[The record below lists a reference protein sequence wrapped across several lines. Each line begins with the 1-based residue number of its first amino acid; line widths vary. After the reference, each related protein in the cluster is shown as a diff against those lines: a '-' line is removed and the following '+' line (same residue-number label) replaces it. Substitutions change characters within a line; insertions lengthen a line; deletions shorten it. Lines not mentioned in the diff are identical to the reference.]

1 MLELRTKLPSKQ
13 TVAGVTS
20 MVGVPGS
27 PELLLVTWMTPDLS
41 LHVPIIVVTLIFRS
55 TEWLI
60 LMSSLFPVEL
70 PSTV

>member
-27 PELLLVTWMTPDLS
+27 PELLLVTSMTPDLS
-41 LHVPIIVVTLIFRS
+41 LHVPIIVVTRIFRS

>member
-13 TVAGVTS
+13 TVVGVTS

-27 PELLLVTWMTPDLS
+27 PELLLVTSMTPDLS
-41 LHVPIIVVTLIFRS
+41 LHVPIIVVTRIFRS